1 MSPGDSREFVVLRED
16 QRSGE
21 LQLSIRRAEEALVWR
36 RLRQSLEEGAAV
48 EGLVTSFNAA
58 GLMVDVQ
65 GQKGFVP
72 GSHVPNNVSPEDLV
86 GRRLALKLLEVD
98 EERQRLVLSN
108 RRRASSSGGRTFR
121 VGESL
126 MLLLVVV
133 EFFFSPLEKRQ
144 KKTHFFSSL
153 SLIFEKKKSA
163 IKTTQATSS
172 SARSRPSRST
182 EPSSTSAGAS
192 TVSIKLEEK
201 DFPCSSFFFF
211 SFFLSRSEKRNG
223 KKKLTPFSPFLS
235 RLFLSSSQHQ
245 QQKNIIKT
253 GLLHVSQIS
262 HDHVATIDKV
272 LAPGDKIKVLVLTH
286 DRERGRIS
294 LSTKKL
300 EPTPGDMLRN
310 PAAVFERADE
320 MAAQFRA
327 LMKEAEA
334 AAREGEGAGA
344 GAAAPAE

>member
-1 MSPGDSREFVVLRED
+1 MVLRED

-72 GSHVPNNVSPEDLV
+72 GSHVPNNVMPEDLV

-121 VGESL
+121 VGEWMFFSF
-126 MLLLVVV
+126 
-133 EFFFSPLEKRQ
+133 EFFLGRTKKKAETKNNNNSPL
-144 KKTHFFSSL
+144 FLFSFYSL
-153 SLIFEKKKSA
+153 SLSLS
-163 IKTTQATSS
+163 IKHQYHQATSS
-172 SARSRPSRST
+172 SARSRPCRST
-182 EPSSTSAGAS
+182 ARSSIWAEAS
-192 TVSIKLEEK
+192 TVRRRRRRRRRR
-201 DFPCSSFFFF
+201 
-211 SFFLSRSEKRNG
+211 SFFLLREVEVERERRNP
-223 KKKLTPFSPFLS
+223 KTQNSHPSSFSLS
-235 RLFLSSSQHQ
+235 LSSLFFSHSS
-245 QQKNIIKT
+245 T

-334 AAREGEGAGA
+334 AAREGEGAA
-344 GAAAPAE
+344 PAAAAAAPAAEEAAE